1 MKKLLMLLECLV
13 VICLLAGCN
22 FGNKESAG
30 TFTVTEYE
38 VFATENQ
45 QTWAKSHNC
54 SKNADGKYVF
64 YKYYLKSATNS
75 AYSNYINK
83 DIFYK
88 TGATS
93 VANMFPTKCK
103 NNVEKMLNDGNFE
116 IMDNQSWLGYNTI
129 LLNAYPE

>member
-1 MKKLLMLLECLV
+1 MKKLLMLLGCLV

-22 FGNKESAG
+22 FGNKDVG

-38 VFATENQ
+38 VVATENQ
-45 QTWAKSHNC
+45 QTWAKNHNC
-54 SKNADGKYVF
+54 SKNADGKYV
-64 YKYYLKSATNS
+64 YYQYYLKSAPNS
-75 AYSNYINK
+75 AYSNYIGR

-88 TGATS
+88 SGATS

-103 NNVEKMLNDGNFE
+103 NTVEKMLNDGNFE
-116 IMDNQSWLGYNTI
+116 KMDNQSWLGYNTI